1 MLKARRLLQLVLVLL
16 LLLLYRSETF
26 DRKEVEKDFT
36 TKKLSFM
43 TKQMSKKCFNL
54 LTVAPMWKRFVGIR
68 SLFFFVFVFSIFHY
82 RGDRKYMLHKTSG
95 LLVAESTVLSTVS
108 DHTDNLTIDFLDS
121 KSPEKCKNV
130 CQPWLNHF
138 GIKIWFN

>member
-1 MLKARRLLQLVLVLL
+1 MLKARLLQQVLVLL

-54 LTVAPMWKRFVGIR
+54 LTVAPM
-68 SLFFFVFVFSIFHY
+68 
-82 RGDRKYMLHKTSG
+82 
-95 LLVAESTVLSTVS
+95 
-108 DHTDNLTIDFLDS
+108 
-121 KSPEKCKNV
+121 
-130 CQPWLNHF
+130 
-138 GIKIWFN
+138 